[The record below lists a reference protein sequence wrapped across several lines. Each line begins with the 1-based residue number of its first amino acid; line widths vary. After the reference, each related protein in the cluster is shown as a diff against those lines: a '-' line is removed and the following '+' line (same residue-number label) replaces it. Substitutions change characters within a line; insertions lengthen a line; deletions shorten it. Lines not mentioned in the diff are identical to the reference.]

1 MAGDLDEAREILRR
15 VFGHAEFRGLQ
26 AEVVGEALAGRNAL
40 AVLPTGGGKS
50 VCFQIPALIRP
61 GLALVVSPLI
71 ALMSDQ
77 VEALKQAGVA
87 AARMDSNLDL
97 NERDATWRRVES
109 GELKLLYV
117 APEGLMSEPVMRRL
131 RGRALSLIAID
142 EAHCVSQWGH
152 DFRPDYRA
160 LGRLAELFPSVPRLA
175 LTATADARTR
185 ADIRAELR
193 LENAS
198 EFVDSFARPELALS
212 AERKQHAGRRVADL
226 VKARP
231 GKSGIVYV
239 GTRDGTEALAEELA
253 AQGIAAKAY
262 HAGLDRRVR
271 AERLAWFLAED
282 GAVVVATIAF
292 GMGIDKPDVRFVI
305 HADPPASIEAYW
317 QEVGRAG
324 RDGEPAEGITLYGP
338 ADMSWAM
345 RRIASR
351 GLPDEVRQVQ
361 ARKVRQLYA
370 MLEGLAC
377 RAAAVRRYFG
387 EDDVAPCGVCDL
399 CLAPPRGVDATEAA
413 QKALSA
419 VHRMSGRVGR
429 GRIVDH
435 LLGKTKDVSE
445 FESGLSTFGV
455 GREFSSAGWRGLIDQ
470 LLFEGL
476 LVEDPNDGR
485 PLIGLGDSTAIR
497 LVYRGE
503 QRVTMRRAL
512 EADRE
517 TRVARRAKTAEA
529 IRPGDAP
536 VFEALR
542 AWRREEAK
550 RQAVPPYVIFSDRT
564 LADLARERPRTPEA
578 LTRIGG
584 VGQVKLAR
592 YGEAVLGVLGVH
604 VAGDDDEHAPTLVER
619 AQELRYEMSP
629 PERLLWSRMRGKG
642 LDGLKF
648 RRQHPYDPYILDFY
662 CHEARLAVEVDGWGH
677 NMGDQGERDER
688 RDAFLASRGIRT
700 HRIVASDIYG
710 DLEEVLVSII
720 TVARSNISPA

>member
-26 AEVVGEALAGRNAL
+26 APVIAEALAGRNAL

-50 VCFQIPALIRP
+50 VCFQIPALLLP

-97 NERDATWRRVES
+97 SERDATWRRVEA

-131 RGRALSLIAID
+131 RGQSLSLIAID

-160 LGRLAELFPSVPRLA
+160 LGRLAELFPGVPRLA

-193 LENAS
+193 LGEAQ
-198 EFVDSFARPELALS
+198 EFVASFARPELALF
-212 AERKQHAGRRVADL
+212 AEHKQRSGWRVAEL

-231 GKSGIVYV
+231 GRSGIVYV
-239 GTRDGTEALAEELA
+239 GSREGADTLAEELA
-253 AQGIAAKAY
+253 SQRIAAKAY
-262 HAGLDRRVR
+262 HAGLDRRTR

-282 GAVVVATIAF
+282 GAVMVATIAF

-324 RDGEPAEGITLYGP
+324 RDGEPAEGITLYGA

-345 RRIASR
+345 RRIAGR
-351 GLPDEVRQVQ
+351 DLPDEVRQVQ
-361 ARKVRQLYA
+361 VRKVRQLYA
-370 MLEGLAC
+370 MLEGLSC

-387 EDDVAPCGVCDL
+387 EQDVEPCGVCDL
-399 CLAPPRGVDATEAA
+399 CIAPAEGVDATLAA

-419 VHRMSGRVGR
+419 VHRLSGRVGR

-435 LLGKTKDVSE
+435 LLGKTKEVSA
-445 FESGLSTFGV
+445 FEAGLSTFGI
-455 GREFSSAGWRGLIDQ
+455 GREFSPAGWRGLIDQ

-476 LVEDPNDGR
+476 LIEDPNEGR
-485 PLIGLGDSTAIR
+485 PLIGLGDATAVR
-497 LVYRGE
+497 AVYRGE
-503 QRVTMRRAL
+503 QRVTIRRAL
-512 EADRE
+512 ERLDLTTRSGRSRKRRGAAPLEVTVADL
-517 TRVARRAKTAEA
+517 
-529 IRPGDAP
+529 PLFD
-536 VFEALR
+536 ALR
-542 AWRREEAK
+542 AWRRSEAVT
-550 RQAVPPYVIFSDRT
+550 QQVPPYIIFSDRT
-564 LADLARERPRTPEA
+564 LADIAREKPKTYAA
-578 LTRIGG
+578 LSAVNG
-584 VGQVKLAR
+584 VGEAKLEH
-592 YGEAVLGVLGVH
+592 YGAAVIEIVRA
-604 VAGDDDEHAPTLVER
+604 AG
-619 AQELRYEMSP
+619 
-629 PERLLWSRMRGKG
+629 
-642 LDGLKF
+642 
-648 RRQHPYDPYILDFY
+648 
-662 CHEARLAVEVDGWGH
+662 
-677 NMGDQGERDER
+677 
-688 RDAFLASRGIRT
+688 
-700 HRIVASDIYG
+700 
-710 DLEEVLVSII
+710 
-720 TVARSNISPA
+720 